1 MLLEIFDSCV
11 NGYKL
16 GNEYSKNELC
26 CQDLFFEFDTHN
38 IRKLVTVSSKGINEF
53 ILNGE
58 VITFEKFKNLISNK
72 EHDIIFE
79 HNINYTTYI
88 IRDYNLLVNINE
100 NIGTFFLQVL
110 VFDNS
115 LKEFYENG
123 LNDIHHKNEIVNISF
138 ENKLNFE
145 PYTIFDRFFF
155 GMKEDDF
162 YEILGG
168 ENSNNSKKIIEIDG
182 LLFSFKDGELRQ
194 ILLDKKTNRNIDIF
208 IGDFCIT
215 NKEEI
220 MNAKSTHSYIE
231 RRDGR
236 IVFRDLGFSVD
247 KFYQEY
253 YFFSKTL
260 LPFWSNPHRPITS
273 WL

>member
-1 MLLEIFDSCV
+1 MSLEIFNSCV

-26 CQDLFFEFDTHN
+26 CRDLFFEFDTKN
-38 IRKLVTVSSKGINEF
+38 IRKLVTVFVRDTNEF

-58 VITFEKFKNLISNK
+58 VITFKKFKNLISNK
-72 EHDIIFE
+72 ENDIIFE

-88 IRDYNLLVNINE
+88 IKDYNLLVNINE
-100 NIGTFFLQVL
+100 NIGQFFLQVL
-110 VFDNS
+110 VFDDS
-115 LKEFYENG
+115 LKDFYENG
-123 LNDIHHKNEIVNISF
+123 LNDIHQKNEIVNLSF

-145 PYTIFDRFFF
+145 PYKIFDKFFF

-168 ENSNNSKKIIEIDG
+168 KNDNDSKKIIEIDG
-182 LLFSFKDGELRQ
+182 LLFSFKDGNLCQ
-194 ILLDKKTNRNIDIF
+194 ILLDKKTNRNVNIF

-215 NKEEI
+215 DKEEI
-220 MNAKSTHSYIE
+220 INAKKIHSNIE

-236 IVFRDLGFSVD
+236 IVFQDLGFSVD

-273 WL
+273 W

>member
-1 MLLEIFDSCV
+1 MSLEIFNSCV

-26 CQDLFFEFDTHN
+26 CQDLFFEFDTKN
-38 IRKLVTVSSKGINEF
+38 IRKLVTVFVKDIDEF
-53 ILNGE
+53 TLNGE

-72 EHDIIFE
+72 ENNIIFE
-79 HNINYTTYI
+79 YNKNYTTYI
-88 IRDYNLLVNINE
+88 MRDYNLLVNINE
-100 NIGTFFLQVL
+100 NIGKFFLQVL
-110 VFDNS
+110 IFDNS
-115 LKEFYENG
+115 LKDFYENG
-123 LNDIHHKNEIVNISF
+123 LNNIYQKNEIVNISF

-145 PYTIFDRFFF
+145 PYKIFDKFFF
-155 GMKEDDF
+155 GINQDDF
-162 YEILGG
+162 YEILGKKNG
-168 ENSNNSKKIIEIDG
+168 SSSKKIIEIDG
-182 LLFSFKDGELRQ
+182 LLFSFKGGGLCQ
-194 ILLDKKTNRNIDIF
+194 ILLDKKINKNINIF
-208 IGDFCIT
+208 IGNFCIT

-220 MNAKSTHSYIE
+220 INSKITHPYIE

-236 IVFRDLGFSVD
+236 IVFQDLGFSVD

-273 WL
+273 W